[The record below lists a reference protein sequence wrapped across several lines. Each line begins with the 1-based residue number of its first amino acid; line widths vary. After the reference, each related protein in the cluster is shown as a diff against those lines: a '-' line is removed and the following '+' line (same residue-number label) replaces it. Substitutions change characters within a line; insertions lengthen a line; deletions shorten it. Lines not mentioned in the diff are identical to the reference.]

1 VNKPMMLKVIA
12 CEIAVREFCFTAARS
27 PNIIDLEFLT
37 QGHHDTPCAGR
48 KDLQERINAVP
59 AGKYDAIVLGYG
71 LCSNLL
77 AGLSTAHTPL
87 VIPRAHDCITFF
99 LGSKERYQQSF
110 EANPGTYYYTSGW
123 LECSQRRGPTR
134 KNGHDFFMPASS
146 QAGRAD
152 AMEEW
157 VRKYGQEKAKYLMET
172 MGQWSSLYKRGALID
187 FEFTKPLK
195 LREQVQKICTD
206 RGWEFAEMTG
216 DLGIFQRMLDG
227 QWLDKEVLVVKP
239 SQQVVAS
246 FDEGILKAEKV

>member
-1 VNKPMMLKVIA
+1 
-12 CEIAVREFCFTAARS
+12 
-27 PNIIDLEFLT
+27 
-37 QGHHDTPCAGR
+37 
-48 KDLQERINAVP
+48 
-59 AGKYDAIVLGYG
+59 
-71 LCSNLL
+71 
-77 AGLSTAHTPL
+77 
-87 VIPRAHDCITFF
+87 
-99 LGSKERYQQSF
+99 
-110 EANPGTYYYTSGW
+110 
-123 LECSQRRGPTR
+123 
-134 KNGHDFFMPASS
+134 MPASS